1 MNVSNNIPPSY
12 ILHHILYA
20 HDHTILSSK
29 TCYLVQSQGK
39 TMEDP
44 DDSEFRTL
52 MQKLNAVEQKVD
64 EVVEFNNSHDDD

>member
-1 MNVSNNIPPSY
+1 
-12 ILHHILYA
+12 
-20 HDHTILSSK
+20 
-29 TCYLVQSQGK
+29 
-39 TMEDP
+39 MEDP